1 MIKPGYVFYSDPVHS
16 FFLSSSI
23 LPFLLFYL
31 PFFTYFYLPC
41 FNLSVVYYYMFFCRF
56 LLDIIFKLFFFTL
69 IFYSIRREGRG
80 VKAIVFLSPLTV
92 LVQNKYLL
100 SVEWERSKLILFQ
113 EEKINE
119 IIADGG
125 TIVKMEVKQTFK
137 SYSPFWK
144 FCWIEFLESIFFLK
158 NQCVS
163 EPPRGRVSAELLREW
178 ALCTLYKML

>member
-1 MIKPGYVFYSDPVHS
+1 MFFTLILFTPPFSHLQFCLFYSFIYPSLLIFIYPVLIFQLFTITCFFAVFYSIL
-16 FFLSSSI
+16 FLNS
-23 LPFLLFYL
+23 
-31 PFFTYFYLPC
+31 
-41 FNLSVVYYYMFFCRF
+41 
-56 LLDIIFKLFFFTL
+56 FFTL
-69 IFYSIRREGRG
+69 IFYSIRGEGRG

>member
-1 MIKPGYVFYSDPVHS
+1 MFFTLILFTPSFSHLQFCLFYSFIYPSLLIFIYPVLIFQLFTITCFFAVFYSIL
-16 FFLSSSI
+16 FLNS
-23 LPFLLFYL
+23 
-31 PFFTYFYLPC
+31 
-41 FNLSVVYYYMFFCRF
+41 
-56 LLDIIFKLFFFTL
+56 FFTL

-158 NQCVS
+158 NQFCIWTSQV
-163 EPPRGRVSAELLREW
+163 ELLREW